1 VRAVLRKYFNL
12 NPDQGVLIGIIIFWL
27 LLFLSTGS
35 LWSGFHFIDDHEIVM
50 IHRDLL
56 APNTNLFEMIG
67 KWIHYDYNHARFRPL
82 YYLHRVIATDIFGL
96 NWLLWYLQNALVA
109 IITTWLL
116 YKFGRVIEFT
126 VQESL
131 FLASLTLLGEP
142 AVIWWRLGTP
152 ETIAMP
158 LLAIALLCS
167 ALAAKVPTRRWLYD
181 SLFVIFAFLTA
192 LCKEAMILFLPALG
206 LIRIW
211 LEHQFNHTSDWRLI
225 KSCAIPILALIVI
238 FGSAIAYIWRVIGL
252 GGTGYAGVGQDSL
265 NLEKIWTACLSLFE
279 AGHLWIPVSII
290 GVTSLLMFKDQQ
302 FNFNRYKSLI
312 SVVIIFVVA
321 IIPQIVL
328 YAKSGLIG
336 HYFLPAVWACALLT
350 VYALRGHRDY
360 SRWGG
365 RVFSFAIALII
376 GISTVTTWKACL
388 VFAQDGHRTQALLNQ
403 LQRCTIP
410 KQPILVVANPRVN
423 FELSNSLKRY
433 LTYAAHRDQL
443 FLATYG
449 IENAHFFSDSYQE
462 EEASLKFLD
471 PKSVDSFYN
480 SQTIKNLKNK
490 NQIKAIAVL
499 SSDKLKQ
506 DFIDASQ
513 DWFNPKQYQESNYRL
528 DYASVSIT
536 LYCRNSRPVSS
547 RQQ

>member
-1 VRAVLRKYFNL
+1 MSKLMPRKYFNL
-12 NPDQGVLIGIIIFWL
+12 DPDQGVLIGIVIFWL

-50 IHRDLL
+50 INHDLMT
-56 APNTNLFEMIG
+56 ANLNLLEVIG

-96 NWLLWYLQNALVA
+96 NWFLWYLQNAFLA

-116 YKFGRVIEFT
+116 YKSARVIEFT

-142 AVIWWRLGTP
+142 AIIWWRLGTP
-152 ETIAMP
+152 ETIAIP
-158 LLAIALLCS
+158 LLAIALLCA
-167 ALAAKVPTRRWLYD
+167 ALAAKSQTTRWQYD
-181 SLFVIFAFLTA
+181 SLFVIFACLTA
-192 LCKEAMILFLPALG
+192 LCKEAMILFLPAVG

-211 LEHQFNHTSDWRLI
+211 LESYFNPTSIRQSI
-225 KSCAIPILALIVI
+225 KSCLLSILGLTVI
-238 FGSAIAYIWRVIGL
+238 FGSAIFYIWRVIGL

-279 AGHLWIPVSII
+279 AGYLWIPVSILSL
-290 GVTSLLMFKDQQ
+290 TSLLAIKDQQ
-302 FNFNRYKSLI
+302 FNFNRFKSLI
-312 SVVIIFVVA
+312 SVVIIFFVA
-321 IIPQIVL
+321 IIPQVFL

-350 VYALRGHRDY
+350 VYTLRWHRDY

-365 RVFSFAIALII
+365 RVFSFAIVLII
-376 GISTVTTWKACL
+376 GISMVTTWKACL

-410 KQPILVVANPRVN
+410 NQPILVVANPRVN

-433 LTYAAHRDQL
+433 LTYAAQRDQL

-449 IENAHFFSDSYQE
+449 IENAHFFSDSYQD
-462 EEASLKFLD
+462 EEAGLKFLD
-471 PKSVDSFYN
+471 PKTVDSFYKD
-480 SQTIKNLKNK
+480 QTVKNIKNK
-490 NQIKAIAVL
+490 NQIKAIVVL

-506 DFIDASQ
+506 DFLSSAK
-513 DWFNPKQYQESNYRL
+513 DWFDPANYQESNYRL

-536 LYCRNSRPVSS
+536 LYCRNM
-547 RQQ
+547 